1 MRFTLR
7 LTLLLACA
15 TTLVSAQVG
24 AGAGFRFGA
33 AANDLF
39 KPSGYIGSEPFEAKT
54 HHHIFGPTVEL
65 RLPRGFGASVDFLH
79 KRYDETGGAVSGG
92 AYNTTE
98 SSWEFPI
105 LAKYRFGS
113 GRLRPYVEAGP
124 SFNRLGGYLITYKT
138 LPSAPSEQPKVSVL
152 RKGFA
157 AGAGLEVKLG
167 PLRLQPAVRIS
178 HWRQQDTYSVPAST
192 TADVL
197 FGIVF

>member
-1 MRFTLR
+1 MPLSSR
-7 LTLLLACA
+7 LAGLLLCTIGA
-15 TTLVSAQVG
+15 LSAQIGVG
-24 AGAGFRFGA
+24 AGYRFGA
-33 AANDLF
+33 ATNNLV
-39 KPSGYIGSEPFEAKT
+39 KPGGYIGAQLFQLNT
-54 HHHIFGPTVEL
+54 QHLVYGPTVEL

-79 KRYDETGGAVSGG
+79 KSYDETGGAVSGG
-92 AYNTTE
+92 VYNTTE

-138 LPSAPSEQPKVSVL
+138 LPSTPSEQPKASVL

-157 AGAGLEVKLG
+157 AGAGFEIKLG
-167 PLRLQPAVRIS
+167 FVRFQPAVRIS
-178 HWRQQDTYSVPAST
+178 HWWEQNTYSVPAST
-192 TADVL
+192 TADIL